1 MARSRSPPRPTA
13 TRRAGP
19 PPVPAAFAG
28 APVRFQAGDY
38 QQADSAGGG
47 AGGDGARLTFHAL
60 SVGP

>member
-1 MARSRSPPRPTA
+1 M
-13 TRRAGP
+13 
-19 PPVPAAFAG
+19 PAAFAG